1 MQFISELITRKKKL
15 YIVFL
20 KRDARQKKHD
30 SDDPNGKCN
39 NELTWLTTEM
49 GNEDLLV
56 DKDHKQHDGKSK
68 ADDQAISNLELISE
82 SETSEDG
89 CDGEEQGPPLKNID
103 LKPKRKPKVVDN
115 PTSKESLANTESESE
130 DDHFFEQQV
139 SSSKRIDPKRKSKKK
154 PKSKSTKEMV
164 DALKCK
170 VGTSDAVDNLALSR
184 KAAEVIICVAF
195 NAINVKEISRSQL
208 AAATKP
214 LKLKLKSSLSKEEYL
229 KPVADGLI
237 KAGYVKLT
245 KELSH
250 DTIIVRDDIIL
261 LKPF

>member
-1 MQFISELITRKKKL
+1 MLQ
-15 YIVFL
+15 
-20 KRDARQKKHD
+20 
-30 SDDPNGKCN
+30 
-39 NELTWLTTEM
+39 NECGIPSFT
-49 GNEDLLV
+49 
-56 DKDHKQHDGKSK
+56 
-68 ADDQAISNLELISE
+68 
-82 SETSEDG
+82 
-89 CDGEEQGPPLKNID
+89 
-103 LKPKRKPKVVDN
+103 
-115 PTSKESLANTESESE
+115 
-130 DDHFFEQQV
+130 
-139 SSSKRIDPKRKSKKK
+139 
-154 PKSKSTKEMV
+154 
-164 DALKCK
+164 

-195 NAINVKEISRSQL
+195 NAINVREISRSQL

>member
-1 MQFISELITRKKKL
+1 MKDGEELKKVMTTQREMHGRKN
-15 YIVFL
+15 
-20 KRDARQKKHD
+20 HD

-103 LKPKRKPKVVDN
+103 LKPKRKPNVVDN

-139 SSSKRIDPKRKSKKK
+139 SSSKRIDPKPKSKKK

-164 DALKCK
+164 NALKCK

-208 AAATKP
+208 TAATKP